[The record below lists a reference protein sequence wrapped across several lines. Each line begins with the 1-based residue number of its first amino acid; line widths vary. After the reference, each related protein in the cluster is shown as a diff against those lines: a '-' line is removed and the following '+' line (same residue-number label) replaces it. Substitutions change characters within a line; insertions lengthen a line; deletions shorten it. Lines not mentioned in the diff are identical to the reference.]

1 MKTPKKPSGRRALPF
16 YWWRRFSTHKCLPT
30 KSSTLNKIRHGDF
43 EYPDFFQQAEWELHW
58 MKDEQKEFVKNYKGR
73 QPLHDKD
80 YIDIELRARKRYN
93 KLFEDGR
100 KEEFTRMEKLVSS
113 LRKTF
118 KIDKE
123 KIEVIMETFDGNT
136 EELYF
141 YIAEK
146 LGYNIDT
153 LNKLNDIKVKR

>member
-1 MKTPKKPSGRRALPF
+1 MRIPKKPSGRISNRF
-16 YWWRRFSTHKCLPT
+16 FWWRRFSTHKCLPT
-30 KSSTLNKIRHGDF
+30 KSPTLSKIRHGDF
-43 EYPDFFQQAEWELHW
+43 EYPDFFHQAEWELHW
-58 MKDEQKEFVKNYKGR
+58 MKDEQKEFIKNYKGR
-73 QPLHDKD
+73 HPHHDRD

-100 KEEFTRMEKLVSS
+100 KEEMTRMEKLVAS

-123 KIEVIMETFDGNT
+123 KIEGMMEVFDGTT

-141 YIAEK
+141 HIAKE

-153 LNKLNDIKVKR
+153 LNKLNSIKIKR

>member
-1 MKTPKKPSGRRALPF
+1 M
-16 YWWRRFSTHKCLPT
+16 C
-30 KSSTLNKIRHGDF
+30 
-43 EYPDFFQQAEWELHW
+43 
-58 MKDEQKEFVKNYKGR
+58 VKNYKGR

-153 LNKLNDIKVKR
+153 LNKLNDIKIKR